1 MKEVVAVDING
12 ILIGPNGIK
21 YRIDRFVEESSAVI
35 LQAVDTNHVNIIKI
49 PIEELKDYTTERILL
64 QQ

>member
-35 LQAVDTNHVNIIKI
+35 LQAIDTNHVNIIKI

-64 QQ
+64 